1 MTASKLG
8 TQFVKIV
15 LLAAVLYFVGATII
29 ERVADVEW
37 NRLRPDFRFLALA
50 MLAAISARFFIGI
63 FYGVLLRHLDN
74 PLPYRIGMAVSWMAL
89 LGKYVPGKMAIFA
102 SVVCLLARY
111 QVNAAVSVIVP
122 MLNNG
127 MAVLIALILSLPL
140 LFSSWARE
148 TIPFSRVWFI
158 MLIVAGIVAL
168 CPRVFLGT
176 CNFFLRLMKRPRL
189 DVNLTF
195 RQMILPVC
203 FVTGQCLATGVA
215 TWCMARTLSPSVDL
229 YSMPLMVSVTALAGA
244 LGILALFAP
253 AGLGVVEGMY
263 LLMLSPLIGPEMA
276 ALLSICLR
284 LLQTAADILMAFA
297 GMLFVARNPLSVLT
311 ETDS

>member
-1 MTASKLG
+1 MTALKRG
-8 TQFVKIV
+8 TQFVKIA
-15 LLAAVLYFVGATII
+15 LLATVLYFVSTAII
-29 ERVADVEW
+29 EQVADVEW
-37 NRLRPDFRFLALA
+37 DRLKPDFRFLTLA
-50 MLAAISARFFIGI
+50 MLAAISARVFIGI

-127 MAVLIALILSLPL
+127 MAVLIALTLSLPL
-140 LFSSWARE
+140 LFSTWARE
-148 TIPFSRVWFI
+148 TIPFSRIWFVL
-158 MLIVAGIVAL
+158 LIITGIVAL
-168 CPRVFLGT
+168 CPHIFLGI
-176 CNFFLRLMKRPRL
+176 CNFVLRLIKRPRL
-189 DVNLTF
+189 DISLTF

-203 FVTGQCLATGVA
+203 FVTGQCLATGVV
-215 TWCMARTLSPSVDL
+215 TWCMARTLSPSIDL

-253 AGLGVVEGMY
+253 AGLGVVEGVY
-263 LLMLSPLIGPEMA
+263 LLTLSPLIGPEMA

-284 LLQTAADILMAFA
+284 LLQTTADILMAFV
-297 GMLFVARNPLSVLT
+297 GMLFIVRPSTGHAPAP
-311 ETDS
+311 